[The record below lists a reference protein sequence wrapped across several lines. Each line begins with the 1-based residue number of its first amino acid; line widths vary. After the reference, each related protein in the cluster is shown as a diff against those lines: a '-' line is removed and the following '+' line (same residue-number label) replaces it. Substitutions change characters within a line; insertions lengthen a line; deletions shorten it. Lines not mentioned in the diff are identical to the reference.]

1 MKSGRFKTE
10 EFLLKYLISYIL
22 VLALPLCALFLFSY
36 NQSIRM
42 TRKNVLMTQEN
53 GMLQLQSLIDAD
65 VRKANDTIQEI
76 RLNNVMQNF
85 HIEQSGYNYYPAVGK
100 LREYTSYND
109 LLTSLLY
116 YEEGA
121 PYIVSEN
128 GTIPQRYFGK
138 NLYIWNSMRQEEV
151 YEMLDGLKDTLSFQD
166 TVKVPNKSS
175 QKYMIYCIPLSGE
188 QSNKEVILAF
198 FNLNKMEEMITRSID
213 YKNVYLLITDQYGN
227 VVWESGE
234 KKTAGEKGGEEGVL
248 FVRYSEETGWKYQ
261 GVIDIVGAAEEIEVL
276 KGRYFGILLILLTL
290 GSLVIY
296 LFLRANYRP
305 IQRLKNQVQELVD
318 GLDIQS
324 LNEVE
329 TIQQAVI
336 ALSDTLELETRK
348 IKDVEPILEKYTL
361 ARALMGLSYEEEK
374 LPNWLVEEKESRCY
388 LIARIS
394 LTDQDELFRMNQ
406 LLNKIYA
413 SEFGGIILE
422 PPFMPETVVVMYF
435 ESGQI
440 LRIMEILRE
449 LSEYCQKELKKTVN
463 FYLSDPQH
471 DIKFLENA
479 LFEASLT
486 QNLSENREGTGLYLY
501 SEQLTECKSAQDGWN
516 ELLHKMEMA
525 LLSRDPD
532 ALLAISVRFQE
543 KECANISDRRK
554 GDILIQLM
562 EISSRN
568 IDDPGTVRRLNHK
581 VAQGLKEL
589 LWHSERR
596 SLQEIVHEFCLDAVQ
611 FLLRPE
617 EKEREGIR
625 MELLLQYLDQYA
637 LDESFSLTAMAEAFQ
652 VSPSWLSNY
661 FSKNMHTTLIG
672 YVNHMK
678 MDAAKE
684 MLAHSDMDLEEL
696 TRKLGYGSASSFIRS
711 FKNIVGMTPGRYRKI
726 AGGKER
732 KGEDA
737 NGRNQK

>member
-1 MKSGRFKTE
+1 M
-10 EFLLKYLISYIL
+10 
-22 VLALPLCALFLFSY
+22 
-36 NQSIRM
+36 
-42 TRKNVLMTQEN
+42 
-53 GMLQLQSLIDAD
+53 
-65 VRKANDTIQEI
+65 
-76 RLNNVMQNF
+76 MQNF

-227 VVWESGE
+227 VVWETGE

-449 LSEYCQKELKKTVN
+449 LSEYCQKELNKTVN

-543 KECANISDRRK
+543 KECTNISDRRK

-568 IDDPGTVRRLNHK
+568 IDDPGTVKRLNHK

-696 TRKLGYGSASSFIRS
+696 TRKLGYGSVSSFIRS

>member
-1 MKSGRFKTE
+1 
-10 EFLLKYLISYIL
+10 
-22 VLALPLCALFLFSY
+22 
-36 NQSIRM
+36 
-42 TRKNVLMTQEN
+42 
-53 GMLQLQSLIDAD
+53 MLQLQSLIDAD

-227 VVWESGE
+227 VVWETGE

-449 LSEYCQKELKKTVN
+449 LSEYCQKELNKTVN

-543 KECANISDRRK
+543 KECTNISDRRK

-568 IDDPGTVRRLNHK
+568 IDDPGTVKRLNHK

-696 TRKLGYGSASSFIRS
+696 TRKLGYGSVSSFIRS